1 MGKSKDELLFYR
13 EYEKF
18 YSMAAKSK
26 AFRDY
31 CQDAFGADFSQDGF
45 SDLEQIDRI
54 RSYLPKREDLH
65 ILDVGCGNGKMLG
78 YLQRETQSYIYGF
91 DYSEVAIQ
99 TAISRHMDRS
109 EFRVGVMGEI
119 EYPREMFDVVI
130 SMDSIYFAK
139 DMTEFVLQVKGW
151 LKSNGV
157 FLVGYQEGDVMP
169 KTENSETTEIAQ
181 SLKKNGM
188 HYKVLDITEDTYYM
202 LRKKRES
209 ILKHRQEFEDEG
221 LKDWF
226 DVVLGQT
233 DCITVSLEEY
243 SRENARYI
251 YIATKE

>member
-18 YSMAAKSK
+18 YSM
-26 AFRDY
+26 
-31 CQDAFGADFSQDGF
+31 
-45 SDLEQIDRI
+45 
-54 RSYLPKREDLH
+54 
-65 ILDVGCGNGKMLG
+65 
-78 YLQRETQSYIYGF
+78 
-91 DYSEVAIQ
+91 
-99 TAISRHMDRS
+99 TA
-109 EFRVGVMGEI
+109 
-119 EYPREMFDVVI
+119 
-130 SMDSIYFAK
+130 
-139 DMTEFVLQVKGW
+139 
-151 LKSNGV
+151 KSNGV

-188 HYKVLDITEDTYYM
+188 HYKVLDITEDTYHM
-202 LRKKRES
+202 LQKKRES
-209 ILKHRQEFEDEG
+209 ILKHRQEFMDEG
-221 LKDWF
+221 LNDWF